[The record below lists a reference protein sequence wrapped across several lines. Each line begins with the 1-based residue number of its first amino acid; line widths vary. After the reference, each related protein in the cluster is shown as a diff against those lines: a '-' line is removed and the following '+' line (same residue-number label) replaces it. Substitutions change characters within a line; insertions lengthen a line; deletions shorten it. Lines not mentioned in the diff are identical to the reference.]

1 MTPWTSRQSSSSIS
15 RVSFQNSPPDIHEIA
30 YSPVQSTPLNMST
43 DSSALNSI
51 LVRSSSNIRRPSV
64 NNNKQLFAV
73 VDDEDVGSSS
83 NNNNNVDV
91 NNIGRRRKSSSRS
104 TRTNR
109 KRKGTSSSSRRSSS
123 SRSRSGVKEEEAQ
136 GYTLSGLV
144 DGALTKITDV
154 LFDNLGC
161 DSACSGWMMD
171 ASTPS
176 TCKIFTTQ

>member
-1 MTPWTSRQSSSSIS
+1 
-15 RVSFQNSPPDIHEIA
+15 
-30 YSPVQSTPLNMST
+30 MST

-51 LVRSSSNIRRPSV
+51 LVGSSSNIRRPSV
-64 NNNKQLFAV
+64 NKNKQLFAV
-73 VDDEDVGSSS
+73 VDDEDVAGS

-91 NNIGRRRKSSSRS
+91 SNIGRRRRSSARS
-104 TRTNR
+104 IR
-109 KRKGTSSSSRRSSS
+109 KRKGTSSSSRRSSSSSS

>member
-1 MTPWTSRQSSSSIS
+1 MTPWTNRQSNSDS

-51 LVRSSSNIRRPSV
+51 LVGSSSNIRRPSV
-64 NNNKQLFAV
+64 NKNKQLFAV

-91 NNIGRRRKSSSRS
+91 SNIGRRRRSSARS
-104 TRTNR
+104 IR

-123 SRSRSGVKEEEAQ
+123 SRSRSGVKEEAQ

>member
-1 MTPWTSRQSSSSIS
+1 MTPWTNRQSNSGS
-15 RVSFQNSPPDIHEIA
+15 RVSYKNSPPDIHEIA

-51 LVRSSSNIRRPSV
+51 LVRSSSNINIRRPSV
-64 NNNKQLFAV
+64 NKNKQLFAV

-91 NNIGRRRKSSSRS
+91 NNIGRRKKSSSRS
-104 TRTNR
+104 NR

>member
-1 MTPWTSRQSSSSIS
+1 MTPWTNRQSSSGTS

-51 LVRSSSNIRRPSV
+51 LVGSSSNINMRRPSV
-64 NNNKQLFAV
+64 NKNKQLFAV
-73 VDDEDVGSSS
+73 VDDEDVAGS

-91 NNIGRRRKSSSRS
+91 SNIGRRRRSSARS
-104 TRTNR
+104 IR

-123 SRSRSGVKEEEAQ
+123 SRSRSGVKEEAQ

>member
-1 MTPWTSRQSSSSIS
+1 MTTWTNIQSSSGTS

-51 LVRSSSNIRRPSV
+51 LVGSSSNIRRPSV
-64 NNNKQLFAV
+64 NKNKQLFAV

-91 NNIGRRRKSSSRS
+91 NNIGRRRRSSARS
-104 TRTNR
+104 IR

-123 SRSRSGVKEEEAQ
+123 SRSRSGVKEEAQ

>member
-1 MTPWTSRQSSSSIS
+1 
-15 RVSFQNSPPDIHEIA
+15 
-30 YSPVQSTPLNMST
+30 MST

-51 LVRSSSNIRRPSV
+51 LVGSSSNIRRPSV
-64 NNNKQLFAV
+64 NKNKQLFAV

-91 NNIGRRRKSSSRS
+91 SNIGRRRRSSARS
-104 TRTNR
+104 IR

-123 SRSRSGVKEEEAQ
+123 SRSRSGVKEEAQ

>member
-1 MTPWTSRQSSSSIS
+1 
-15 RVSFQNSPPDIHEIA
+15 
-30 YSPVQSTPLNMST
+30 MST

-51 LVRSSSNIRRPSV
+51 LVGSSSNIRRPSV
-64 NNNKQLFAV
+64 NKNKQLFAV

-91 NNIGRRRKSSSRS
+91 NNIGRRRRSSSRS
-104 TRTNR
+104 TLSNR
-109 KRKGTSSSSRRSSS
+109 KRKGTSSSSRRSSTS
-123 SRSRSGVKEEEAQ
+123 SNRSRSGVKEEAQ

>member
-1 MTPWTSRQSSSSIS
+1 
-15 RVSFQNSPPDIHEIA
+15 
-30 YSPVQSTPLNMST
+30 MST

-51 LVRSSSNIRRPSV
+51 LVGSSSNIRRPSV
-64 NNNKQLFAV
+64 NKNKQLFAV
-73 VDDEDVGSSS
+73 VDDEDVAGS

-91 NNIGRRRKSSSRS
+91 SNIGRRRRSSARS
-104 TRTNR
+104 IR

-123 SRSRSGVKEEEAQ
+123 SRSRSGVKEEAQ

>member
-1 MTPWTSRQSSSSIS
+1 MTPWTNRQSSSGTS

-51 LVRSSSNIRRPSV
+51 LVGSSSNIRRPSV
-64 NNNKQLFAV
+64 NKNKQLFAV

-91 NNIGRRRKSSSRS
+91 SNIGRRRRSSARS
-104 TRTNR
+104 IR

-123 SRSRSGVKEEEAQ
+123 SRSRSGVKEEAQ